1 MIKLLRPT
9 SLAALFLATSSYADE
24 AAPLKVA
31 LLGGDQPSDT
41 PTAPKGADWNA
52 WAWLRARGSAV
63 SAFALDRT
71 GTPNDLEKS
80 LQTRVRVGG
89 VYAPAENFS
98 ITAELDALSGQAAGA
113 TNELGTLHSTT
124 GYAQREGALLDPTSI
139 DLRQAFVTWRTP
151 IAEIRAGRMSFRWGL
166 GMVAND
172 GRGEPDF
179 GDKRRGDI
187 IDRVLF
193 ITKPF
198 SRMSSDSWA
207 QTTFFVGGDS
217 IARDE
222 NADAR
227 RGDVALQGI
236 AGFRWEGERASLGG
250 LFAMRGQS
258 DRVEPGE
265 ASRSATVHAVMSDVT
280 GKLVAWSGEQGE
292 KLSLEGEYAM
302 VRGDTTRPLFE
313 ATAANGAAIHT
324 QGFIARATYELP
336 SSDLLVR
343 GELGHAS
350 GDADPYDAT
359 VRSFSFDPDYR
370 VGLLLF
376 DPIVRRVLARSIERA
391 SDPELVRVPQAGLR
405 FLDTQGAVTNATYG
419 NLVARW
425 RPLSGLDVR
434 AGLVVARTAAGLVDP
449 YESAARGGYA
459 TDPSGRSA
467 EPSALGKELDGAV
480 RYTLPIDGVGARLLV
495 DGAVLFPSRS
505 LDVLAASTV
514 RMARVG
520 IDLWW

>member
-1 MIKLLRPT
+1 MIKLLRTT
-9 SLAALFLATSSYADE
+9 SLAAFFFAASAFGDE
-24 AAPLKVA
+24 TAPMKVT
-31 LLGGDQPSDT
+31 LLGGDNPNDAS
-41 PTAPKGADWNA
+41 TAPKGTDWNA

-71 GTPNDLEKS
+71 GTPNDLEKA
-80 LQTRVRVGG
+80 LQTRLRVGG

-98 ITAELDALSGQAAGA
+98 ITAELDALSGQAAGP
-113 TNELGTLHSTT
+113 TNSLGTLHGTT
-124 GYAQREGALLDPTSI
+124 GYAQREGASLDPRSI

-151 IAEIRAGRMSFRWGL
+151 IAELRAGRMSFRWGL

-172 GRGEPDF
+172 GRGEADF
-179 GDKRRGDI
+179 GDKRRGDLV
-187 IDRVLF
+187 DRVLF

-198 SRMSSDSWA
+198 SRLSSDSWA

-265 ASRSATVHAVMSDVT
+265 ASRSASVHAVMSDVT

-292 KLSLEGEYAM
+292 KLTLEGEGAM
-302 VRGDTTRPLFE
+302 VRGNTTRPLFE
-313 ATAANGAAIHT
+313 ATAANGASIHT

-419 NLVARW
+419 NLVVRW
-425 RPLSGLDVR
+425 RPVSGLDVR

-449 YESAARGGYA
+449 YESASRGGYA
-459 TDPSGRSA
+459 TDPSGRGA

-480 RYTLPIDGVGARLLV
+480 RYTLPIDGASVRILV

-514 RMARVG
+514 RMARAG